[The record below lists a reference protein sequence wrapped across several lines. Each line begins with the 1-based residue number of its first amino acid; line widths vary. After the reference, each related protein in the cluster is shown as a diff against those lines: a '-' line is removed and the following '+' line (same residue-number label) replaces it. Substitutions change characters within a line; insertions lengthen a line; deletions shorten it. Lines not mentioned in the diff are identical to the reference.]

1 MPTAHSP
8 RLSRA
13 RDRPL
18 VGDPRR
24 LDGIDMRTRAG
35 QRYRQVVEALV
46 AEFGSANKIALRELA
61 GLRFALEQTQA
72 AIVAGDTKARTD
84 LVRISNLVA
93 RRERELRQSSAVAAA
108 KSPAVTLHERLAA
121 RYAPAVK
128 GGTP

>member
-35 QRYRQVVEALV
+35 QRSRQVVEALV
-46 AEFGSANKIALRELA
+46 SANKTALRELA